1 MGGCLSHIIDGSSS
15 THEYDCVPCCGEYD
29 PSPRRRSKFKGKQ
42 KKRRV
47 MEILAAEARS
57 NDILYRTVGRMC
69 SNGSTSNACVFTQQG
84 RKGINQESASI
95 TWNNSKMPRMS
106 STEDE
111 RINKTKKMIEIFR
124 WTL

>member
-84 RKGINQESASI
+84 RKGINQDAMIVWEVSLIILSQES
-95 TWNNSKMPRMS
+95 
-106 STEDE
+106 
-111 RINKTKKMIEIFR
+111 
-124 WTL
+124 